1 MWYRFRKI
9 EGKSISYGNMKSRKN
24 ETMFYSNL
32 CEIPALIM
40 KLVPVKLV
48 PVEFSWYLLIT
59 FPQMLSEVSQHILNT
74 TLWSMLPP

>member
-40 KLVPVKLV
+40 KLVPV
-48 PVEFSWYLLIT
+48 EFSRYLLIT
-59 FPQMLSEVSQHILNT
+59 FPQMLSEVSQNILNT